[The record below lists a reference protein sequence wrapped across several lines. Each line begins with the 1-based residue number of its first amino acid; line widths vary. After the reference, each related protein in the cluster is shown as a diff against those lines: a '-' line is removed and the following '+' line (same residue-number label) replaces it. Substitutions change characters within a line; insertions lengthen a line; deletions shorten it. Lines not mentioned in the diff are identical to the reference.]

1 MTSWNTI
8 VHNGPTLVG
17 ELSSESSTNVSVE
30 RTNAS
35 ASNVATPGVGVTHR
49 ITDRNA
55 NGSMACCSVWRD
67 DATVSSAPVAT
78 ERSIPA
84 HIGSARGSPL
94 DSIRSRGSL
103 APSSRWIA
111 HSITSDMDRPPRAAA
126 CSILVNA
133 EEEFF
138 WKNPAFVDDA
148 LFAARPAAN
157 ACPRD
162 SARFPSWQ
170 PPTGSH
176 TIGSG
181 QDERPNG
188 SNTHTRPKAA
198 RGPAIAS
205 RMDTS
210 LLVTTSAPGAD
221 VQAGIMM
228 SRDFPAPEAAITA
241 RTSSKV
247 NTTGTPLVAS
257 RASSSPTCSS
267 GARRRWPV
275 VRPGRVIA
283 ADSRARAGPADAVTT
298 ALSAKP
304 LPRWR
309 RRRRPYQANTK
320 ARYPPT
326 TATSSTANVTPTT
339 APLAVSTPSIVNGCR
354 RTNALIVRATSNSPK
369 PSEVTH
375 TASCHTTTIPTPNPT
390 SDRFARTCHDTTEP
404 ARSCLP
410 RTVLT
415 SPPPT
420 RQRRRPRLLRSS
432 ALLRSPGRGLPR

>member
-94 DSIRSRGSL
+94 DSIRSRGSW

-126 CSILVNA
+126 CSILANA

-148 LFAARPAAN
+148 LSAARPAAN

-198 RGPAIAS
+198 R
-205 RMDTS
+205 
-210 LLVTTSAPGAD
+210 
-221 VQAGIMM
+221 
-228 SRDFPAPEAAITA
+228 EAAITA
-241 RTSSKV
+241 RNSSKV

-257 RASSSPTCSS
+257 CASSSPTCSS